1 MSNKESNS
9 MFYRNEQVFLQQI
22 HKISLNNVSI
32 HFFVILHNEKI
43 KNNLRDIKPQ
53 NGKKFK
59 RT

>member
-1 MSNKESNS
+1 

>member
-1 MSNKESNS
+1 MSNKASNL
-9 MFYRNEQVFLQQI
+9 MFFRNEQVFSQQI

-32 HFFVILHNEKI
+32 LFFVILHNEKI

-53 NGKKFK
+53 NGKKCK